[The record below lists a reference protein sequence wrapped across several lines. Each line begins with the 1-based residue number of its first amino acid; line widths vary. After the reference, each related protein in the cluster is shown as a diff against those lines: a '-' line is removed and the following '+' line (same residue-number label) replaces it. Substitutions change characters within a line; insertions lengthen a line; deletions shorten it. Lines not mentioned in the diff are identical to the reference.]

1 MRSIA
6 FTVNGTSRKLD
17 VEDDRRLLWVIRDDL
32 GLTGTKFGCGV
43 AACGSCTV
51 LVDGKAVRSCTTAIK
66 AVEGK
71 KVTTIEG
78 LADGDRLA
86 PVQQAF
92 MEHLGFQCGYCTSGM
107 IMTGHALLANNPKPT
122 RADIVQAMD
131 RNLCRCGAQVRIVD
145 AIEAASQ
152 APTVGGAR

>member
-1 MRSIA
+1 MNSIA
-6 FTVNGTSRKLD
+6 FTVNGTPRKLD

-32 GLTGTKFGCGV
+32 GLTGTKFGCGI

-51 LVDGKAVRSCTTAIK
+51 LVDGKAVRSCTATIK
-66 AVEGK
+66 SVEGK

-92 MEHLGFQCGYCTSGM
+92 VEHLGFQCGFCTSGM
-107 IMTGHALLANNPKPT
+107 IMGGHALLLGNPKPT
-122 RADIVQAMD
+122 RAEIVQGME
-131 RNLCRCGAQVRIVD
+131 RHLCRCGAQTRIVD

>member
-1 MRSIA
+1 MRSIS
-6 FTVNGTSRKLD
+6 FTLNGTARTLT
-17 VEDDRRLLWVIRDDL
+17 VDDNRRLLWVIRDDL

-51 LVDGKAVRSCTTAIK
+51 LVDGKAVRSCTAAVK
-66 AVEGK
+66 SVEGK

-78 LADGDRLA
+78 LADGDRLE

-92 MEHLGFQCGYCTSGM
+92 VEHLGFQCGYCTPGM
-107 IMTGHALLANNPKPT
+107 IMGGHAFLLSNPHPT
-122 RADIVQAMD
+122 RDQIVEGMD
-131 RNLCRCGAQVRIVD
+131 RHLCRCGAQVRIVD
-145 AIEAASQ
+145 AIEAASK

>member
-1 MRSIA
+1 MRSIS
-6 FTVNGTSRKLD
+6 FTVNGTPRQLA